1 MPAPEGAD
9 QEAYENYCSAIE
21 EWHEVYDDFK
31 GYAAEA
37 LNAENRGYREGSLA
51 KACLYAQDLL
61 ELEEQWQDMLEKF
74 PVDGDSVEYLL
85 ENTEISPRTSPG
97 LSISINNPNPDKE
110 LSPEQKAAIAA
121 VAENYHTI
129 ERKDQE
135 GFFAPLDVD
144 LGNVQVKIDV

>member
-9 QEAYENYCSAIE
+9 QETYENYCSAVE
-21 EWHEVYDDFK
+21 EWREVYDDFK
-31 GYAAEA
+31 GHAAEV
-37 LNAENRGYREGSLA
+37 LNAENRGYREKALA
-51 KACLYAQDLL
+51 KACSYAQDLL

-74 PVDGDSVEYLL
+74 PVDGDSVEDLL

-110 LSPEQKAAIAA
+110 LSPEQRAAIAA
-121 VAENYHTI
+121 VAENYYTI